1 MGKARLT
8 VQELKRRH
16 DDLKRYERYLP
27 TLVLK
32 KLQLQIEVNRVKT
45 VLKKRRNELKLLL
58 EDLDMWIPLLGE
70 DVGLAEILR
79 VRRIRTEK
87 GNVAGVE
94 IPLFKGID
102 FEDLDYDLYIT
113 PLWVDRAVETLKRLL
128 SLKAEIV
135 ILSQQAQALGDELRT
150 TMQRVNLFEK
160 VKIPETREHI
170 RLIQIFLGDQQTA
183 AVVRGK
189 IAKQKVLKRTMI
201 KVTP

>member
-58 EDLDMWIPLLGE
+58 EDLDTWIPLLGE